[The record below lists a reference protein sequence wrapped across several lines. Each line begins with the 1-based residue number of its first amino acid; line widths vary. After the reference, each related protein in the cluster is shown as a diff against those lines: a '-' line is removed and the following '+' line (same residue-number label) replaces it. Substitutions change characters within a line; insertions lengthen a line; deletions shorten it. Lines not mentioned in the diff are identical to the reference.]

1 MQLAKYVPCFAH
13 TINLIVKQALK
24 PIQDVVAK
32 VKAIVEYVHR
42 STVASERLRATQL
55 QMGLEPLKIKQDVTT
70 RWNSTFYMLQRVL
83 DRKDAIISTLALV
96 NPNLTTLTRFVTASK
111 VILMARGLHRVV
123 QRIHG
128 GLSTPGRAVDMVN
141 VLLSEIP
148 GFTG

>member
-55 QMGLEPLKIKQDVTT
+55 QMGLEPLKMKQDVTT

-83 DRKDAIISTLALV
+83 DRKDAIISTLALM
-96 NPNLTTLTRFVTASK
+96 NPSLTTLTFAEWDVVKDACDILKPFEEVT
-111 VILMARGLHRVV
+111 VIYNICYLIYSIYFYTEV
-123 QRIHG
+123 
-128 GLSTPGRAVDMVN
+128 T
-141 VLLSEIP
+141 
-148 GFTG
+148 FTM